1 MKKISRNSF
10 IKRLTTF
17 TLGLIN
23 LPLIKYI
30 NPLIKKEIKESI
42 KYHIYATGSAE
53 GFQLHCDNP
62 YTYEVIPRTYREI
75 ILEHIE
81 IENPSDDELG
91 EILEN
96 EYFVDREA
104 LDEEGECEVDLWDSC
119 PTTKPVHDFLRWR
132 VFLNDEMLGQFDF
145 IEGPHPGSN
154 YTAVHTPDEE
164 TLSELKD
171 SLGKLKIPT
180 EITYL

>member
-10 IKRLTTF
+10 IKRLTTL

-23 LPLIKYI
+23 LPLVKFI
-30 NPLIKKEIKESI
+30 NPLIKKEIIENT

-62 YTYEVIPRTYREI
+62 YTFEVIPRTYREI

-81 IENPSDDELG
+81 IENPSDDDLG

-119 PTTKPVHDFLRWR
+119 PTTKPVHDFLRWGE
-132 VFLNDEMLGQFDF
+132 LDDEMLGQLDF
-145 IEGPHPGSN
+145 FEGPHPGSN
-154 YTAVHTPDEE
+154 YTAVHAPDEE
-164 TLSELKD
+164 TLSELKE
-171 SLGKLKIPT
+171 SLEKLGIPT